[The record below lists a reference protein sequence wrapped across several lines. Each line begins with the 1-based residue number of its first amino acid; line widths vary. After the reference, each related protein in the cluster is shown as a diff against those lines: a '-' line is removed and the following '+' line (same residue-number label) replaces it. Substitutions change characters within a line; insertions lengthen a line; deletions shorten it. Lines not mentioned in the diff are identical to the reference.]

1 MDTRLLPYSPARDV
15 YSLLG
20 VRPSASTDE
29 IVAACRR
36 LARTF
41 HPDRNRSPRATQEMQ
56 VVNVIRHVMTD
67 PELRAEYDVA
77 RLRWHAAGRVRPV
90 IVTPRMRV
98 RRRTTSERYARA
110 VWIGVR
116 ETLVALAPA
125 RCKACRM
132 VIRAE
137 QDAYCAACGTPTL
150 LLTGS

>member
-15 YSLLG
+15 YGLLG

-56 VVNVIRHVMTD
+56 VVNEIRHVMTHPD
-67 PELRAEYDVA
+67 LRAEYDVA
-77 RLRWHAAGRVRPV
+77 RLRWHAAGAIRPV
-90 IVTPRMRV
+90 VHPRMRV
-98 RRRTTSERYARA
+98 RRRTASERYARA
-110 VWIGVR
+110 MWMGVR

-125 RCKACRM
+125 RCKGCRM
-132 VIRAE
+132 VIPRE
-137 QDAYCAACGTPTL
+137 EDAYCAACGTPTL
-150 LLTGS
+150 LLAGS